1 MKLMELGGI
10 FVLSYLFFVFV
21 SYRCFTFIRHA
32 RQSYCMHWL
41 LFCCWDRALGPRH
54 PIEESVCVYGFQGD
68 KNVAWSGSMAA
79 RGRYA
84 KNSYSSLQAWSRE
97 SELEAHKAFYSQIPD
112 LHPEMPF
119 LLKGRTTQTS
129 PNTTTNWEP
138 KCLYAWDGRE
148 HFSDRSPHHNNGSV
162 N

>member
-1 MKLMELGGI
+1 MIHISVHYHASSFKMKLMEFGGI

-32 RQSYCMHWL
+32 KQSYCMHWL

-54 PIEESVCVYGFQGD
+54 PIEESVCVYGFQGN

-79 RGRYA
+79 WGRHA
-84 KNSYSSLQAWSRE
+84 KNSHSSLQAWSRE
-97 SELEAHKAFYSQIPD
+97 SELEADNAFSSQIPD
-112 LHPEMPF
+112 LHSEMPF

-138 KCLYAWDGRE
+138 KCLY
-148 HFSDRSPHHNNGSV
+148 V
-162 N
+162 